1 MAAPAG
7 RLLTRLAAIMGLVA
21 SLSGCQGERPQS
33 DYQTLQGP
41 TMGTIYTVRYRPAG
55 AATAAAAVRAEIE
68 ALLERIDA
76 EFSTW
81 REDSQLSQFNR
92 AASGQ
97 WVPVSA
103 EVVGLVKQAI
113 ALGETTGGA
122 LDMTLEPVLELWG
135 FAAGERERAVPDPAA
150 LAAALELVDDG
161 LIEWRER
168 PPALRKKRDGL
179 RASLDFLVA
188 GLAAD
193 QAAARLEAMGIE
205 DFLVDMGGE
214 LRIAGSN
221 PQGQPWRVAIE
232 RPASGPRRIERVLT
246 LTDTGLSTSGDY
258 RNYFVHEG
266 RRYAHLFDAR
276 SGWPVEHEVASV
288 TVVAARAVDAD
299 GYATA
304 LLVLGPTAGPAL
316 AERLNLAA
324 LFIVRDGAGGWRELA
339 TGAFERRFG
348 ALD

>member
-1 MAAPAG
+1 M
-7 RLLTRLAAIMGLVA
+7 T
-21 SLSGCQGERPQS
+21 GCEGERPPS

-55 AATAAAAVRAEIE
+55 AATAPAAVRREIE
-68 ALLERIDA
+68 TLLERIDA

-92 AASGQ
+92 APAGQ

-103 EVVGLVKQAI
+103 GVVNLVKQAI
-113 ALGETTGGA
+113 ALGEKTGGA
-122 LDMTLEPVLELWG
+122 VDMTIEPVLELWG

-168 PPALRKKRDGL
+168 PPALRKKKDGL

-214 LRIAGSN
+214 LRMAGNS
-221 PQGQPWRVAIE
+221 PQDQPWRVAIE
-232 RPASGPRRIERVLT
+232 RPATGPRRIERVLT
-246 LTDTGLSTSGDY
+246 VTDIGLSTSGDY

-288 TVVAARAVDAD
+288 TVVAPRAVDAD

-304 LLVLGPTAGPAL
+304 LLVLGPSAGPAL
-316 AERLNLAA
+316 AERLDLAA
-324 LFIVRDGAGGWRELA
+324 LFILRDEGGGWRELA
-339 TGAFERRFG
+339 TGAFERQLAAG
-348 ALD
+348 LTIME